1 MAFKRRVSITRE
13 CPLSD
18 DTIIEQMSN
27 ILERDAGDRAS
38 DLNNSTRTAL
48 RSLGEVIFGK
58 LKSLVVSKMFGVHAG
73 EIGLVYYL
81 SVR

>member
-1 MAFKRRVSITRE
+1 MAFKQRTLITRE
-13 CPLSD
+13 CSLSD
-18 DTIIEQMSN
+18 DAIIEQMSN

-38 DLNNSTRTAL
+38 DLSNSILTAS
-48 RSLGEVIFGK
+48 RSWGEVIFGK

>member
-1 MAFKRRVSITRE
+1 MAFKRRASITRE

-38 DLNNSTRTAL
+38 DLNNSTRTAS